1 MSATVAD
8 LPPKTLESAKRQ
20 FVELYGSALVMNTY
34 LKLALLLVS
43 VLALGL
49 LALNFRT
56 QAKFANV
63 KPLVVRID
71 AVGRAEAVQYDA
83 STYHVEAPE
92 LRYFLTQFVVKHF
105 SRLRAT
111 VQREYA
117 DSLFFLDPA
126 LADATIAHNEQSRTL
141 ETFLTDASAD
151 EVDIAI
157 QNVSLS
163 ELTTPPYKAS
173 ISFQK
178 VLYTPGTRTE
188 RARQSY
194 VAQVDFVLREHVP
207 NEFVRV
213 NPLGLQVSYFRVDQ
227 AFEEPRR

>member
-8 LPPKTLESAKRQ
+8 LNPKTVESAKRQ

-34 LKLALLLVS
+34 LKIALVLVS
-43 VLALGL
+43 LVALGL
-49 LALNFRT
+49 VGLNFHT
-56 QAKFANV
+56 ASKYANV

-117 DSLFFLDPA
+117 DSLFFLDPG
-126 LADATIAHNEQSRTL
+126 LADATIAQNEQSRTL

-194 VAQVDFVLREHVP
+194 VAQVDFMLREHVP

>member
-8 LPPKTLESAKRQ
+8 LQPKTLESAKRQ

-49 LALNFRT
+49 LALNFRA
-56 QAKFANV
+56 QAKYANV

-83 STYHVEAPE
+83 STYHAEAPE

-111 VQREYA
+111 FQREYA
-117 DSLFFLDPA
+117 ASLFFLDPA
-126 LADATIAHNEQSRTL
+126 LADATIAQNEQSRTL

-163 ELTTPPYKAS
+163 ELTMPPYKAS

>member
-1 MSATVAD
+1 MSATVGD
-8 LPPKTLESAKRQ
+8 LNPKTLENAKRQ

-34 LKLALLLVS
+34 LKLALLLISLIAV
-43 VLALGL
+43 GL

-56 QAKFANV
+56 QAVYAKV

-71 AVGRAEAVQYDA
+71 DVGRAEAVQYDA
-83 STYHVEAPE
+83 TAYRPQAPE

-105 SRLRAT
+105 SRIRAT
-111 VQREYA
+111 VQREYP
-117 DSLFFLDPA
+117 DSLFFLDPS
-126 LADATIAHNEQSRTL
+126 LADATIAQNEQSRVL
-141 ETFLTDASAD
+141 ETFLTNASAD
-151 EVDIAI
+151 EVDIAV

-163 ELTTPPYKAS
+163 ELTKAPYKAS

-178 VLYTPGTRTE
+178 VLYTPGTRAE
-188 RARQSY
+188 RARETY
-194 VAQVDFVLREHVP
+194 IAQVDFMLRDHVP

-213 NPLGLQVSYFRVDQ
+213 NPLGLQIAYFRVDQ

>member
-8 LPPKTLESAKRQ
+8 LNPKTLENAKRQ

-34 LKLALLLVS
+34 LKIALVLVS
-43 VLALGL
+43 LVALGL

-56 QAKFANV
+56 ASKNANV
-63 KPLVVRID
+63 KPLVIRID
-71 AVGRAEAVQYDA
+71 AVGRAEAVAYDA
-83 STYHVEAPE
+83 TTYKPQGPE
-92 LRYFLTQFVVKHF
+92 LRYFLTRFVALHF

-111 VQREYA
+111 IQRDYP

-126 LADATIAHNEQSRTL
+126 LADATIAQNEQSRAM
-141 ETFLTDASAD
+141 ETFLTSPSAD
-151 EVDIAI
+151 EVDIAV

-163 ELTTPPYKAS
+163 ELTKAPYKAS
-173 ISFQK
+173 VSFQK
-178 VLYTPGTRTE
+178 MLYTPGTRSE
-188 RARQSY
+188 RARETY
-194 VAQVDFVLREHVP
+194 VADIDFVMRDHVP

-213 NPLGLQVSYFRVDQ
+213 NPLGLQITYFRVDQ